1 MTYKSH
7 LINFCY
13 LPYLHMNF
21 STDTI
26 VFSHAFSRL
35 KTLSFFY
42 FSTPLFVYLFY
53 ITSHYHLPSLRK
65 KNRIRSKKDPN
76 NTEKY
81 FLFVTFADIITK
93 NMNTSKKITVQ
104 STEISVLIGK
114 NDNDYISLTD
124 MIKAKDG
131 DFFISDWLRN
141 RNTLEYIGTWEM
153 MYNPNFNYGEFATI
167 KEKAGL
173 NNFKISVKE
182 LVMRT
187 NAICLTAKTGRY
199 GGTYAH
205 KDIAFNFGMWISP
218 TFQLYI
224 VKEYQRLKEQESDP
238 LSLEWNAKRIL
249 SKTNYTLHTDAIK
262 NVIIP
267 KMDINAIKHGIIYAT
282 EADMLNI
289 ILFGCKAKEW
299 AQANPNLASKG
310 INLRET
316 ASINQLVVLSNMES
330 ANSEMIKQGVSR
342 KQRFEILHK
351 MAKEQLKVLDTNNI
365 EQRFRKIL
373 PDSTKKIE

>member
-1 MTYKSH
+1 MS
-7 LINFCY
+7 
-13 LPYLHMNF
+13 
-21 STDTI
+21 
-26 VFSHAFSRL
+26 
-35 KTLSFFY
+35 
-42 FSTPLFVYLFY
+42 
-53 ITSHYHLPSLRK
+53 
-65 KNRIRSKKDPN
+65 
-76 NTEKY
+76 
-81 FLFVTFADIITK
+81 
-93 NMNTSKKITVQ
+93 TSKKITVQ
-104 STEISVLIGK
+104 DTEISVLIGK
-114 NDNDYISLTD
+114 DDNDYISLTD

-153 MYNPNFNYGEFATI
+153 MYNPNFNYGEFAII

-224 VKEYQRLKEQESDP
+224 VKEYQRLKEQESSP

-249 SKTNYTLHTDAIK
+249 SKTNYALHTNAIK

-267 KMDINAIKHGIIYAT
+267 KMNIKAIKQGIIYAT

-299 AQANPNLASKG
+299 NEANPKLASKG
-310 INLRET
+310 LNIRET

-330 ANSEMIKQGVSR
+330 ANSEMIKRGLSR
-342 KQRFEILHK
+342 NQRFVILHK
-351 MAKEQLKVLDTNNI
+351 MAKEQLKVLDTKNI

-373 PDSTKKIE
+373 PDNTKKIE

>member
-7 LINFCY
+7 LIKFCY
-13 LPYLHMNF
+13 LTYLHLNF

-35 KTLSFFY
+35 KTLSFFD
-42 FSTPLFVYLFY
+42 FSTPLFVYLFSLHQT
-53 ITSHYHLPSLRK
+53 IICPHYG

-76 NTEKY
+76 NTEKC
-81 FLFVTFADIITK
+81 FLFITFADIITK

-173 NNFKISVKE
+173 NNFKVSVKE

-205 KDIAFNFGMWISP
+205 KDIAFHFGMWISP

-224 VKEYQRLKEQESDP
+224 VKEYQRLKEQESNP

-267 KMDINAIKHGIIYAT
+267 KMDIKDIKQGIIYAT

-365 EQRFRKIL
+365 EQKFRKIL
-373 PDSTKKIE
+373 PDSTKIIE

>member
-13 LPYLHMNF
+13 HPYLHMNF
-21 STDTI
+21 PIFTI
-26 VFSHAFSRL
+26 IFSHAFSRL

-42 FSTPLFVYLFY
+42 FSTPLIVYLFY
-53 ITSHYHLPSLRK
+53 ITSHHHLPSLR
-65 KNRIRSKKDPN
+65 KNRIRSKKAPN
-76 NTEKY
+76 NTEKC

-173 NNFKISVKE
+173 NNFKVSVKE

-205 KDIAFNFGMWISP
+205 KDIAFHFGMWISP

-224 VKEYQRLKEQESDP
+224 VKEYQRLKEQESNP

-267 KMDINAIKHGIIYAT
+267 KMDIKDIKQGIIYAT

-365 EQRFRKIL
+365 EQKFRKIL

>member
-13 LPYLHMNF
+13 LTYLHLNF
-21 STDTI
+21 SIYTI

-35 KTLSFFY
+35 KTLSFFD
-42 FSTPLFVYLFY
+42 FSTTLIVYLFY

-65 KNRIRSKKDPN
+65 NRIRSKKDPN
-76 NTEKY
+76 NTEKC
-81 FLFVTFADIITK
+81 FLFITFADIITK

-173 NNFKISVKE
+173 NNFKVSVKE

-205 KDIAFNFGMWISP
+205 KDIAFHFGMWISP

-365 EQRFRKIL
+365 EQKFRKIL

>member
-35 KTLSFFY
+35 KTLSLFY
-42 FSTPLFVYLFY
+42 FSTLLFVYLFY
-53 ITSHYHLPSLRK
+53 ITSHHLPSLWR

-76 NTEKY
+76 NTEKC
-81 FLFVTFADIITK
+81 FLFITFADIITK

-205 KDIAFNFGMWISP
+205 KDIAFHFGMWISP

-224 VKEYQRLKEQESDP
+224 VKEYQRLKEQESNP

-267 KMDINAIKHGIIYAT
+267 KMDIKDIKQGIIYAT

-310 INLRET
+310 MNIRET

-330 ANSEMIKQGVSR
+330 ANSEMIKQGVPR

-365 EQRFRKIL
+365 EQKFRKIL

>member
-1 MTYKSH
+1 MSK
-7 LINFCY
+7 
-13 LPYLHMNF
+13 
-21 STDTI
+21 
-26 VFSHAFSRL
+26 
-35 KTLSFFY
+35 
-42 FSTPLFVYLFY
+42 
-53 ITSHYHLPSLRK
+53 
-65 KNRIRSKKDPN
+65 SKKLN
-76 NTEKY
+76 VQGNEIT
-81 FLFVTFADIITK
+81 IIENK
-93 NMNTSKKITVQ
+93 
-104 STEISVLIGK
+104 GK
-114 NDNDYISLTD
+114 EYISLTD
-124 MIKAKDG
+124 MLKAKDG

-141 RNTLEYIGTWEM
+141 RNTVEYLGIWESV
-153 MYNPNFNYGEFATI
+153 YNPSFNYGEFAII
-167 KEKAGL
+167 KSQAGL
-173 NNFKISVKE
+173 NSYKISVKE
-182 LVMRT
+182 WVEKT
-187 NAICLTAKTGRY
+187 NAIGLKATTGRY

-205 KDIAFNFGMWISP
+205 PDIAFEFGMWISP

-224 VKEYQRLKEQESDP
+224 VKEYQRLKEQESNP

-365 EQRFRKIL
+365 EQKFRKIL

>member
-1 MTYKSH
+1 
-7 LINFCY
+7 
-13 LPYLHMNF
+13 
-21 STDTI
+21 
-26 VFSHAFSRL
+26 
-35 KTLSFFY
+35 
-42 FSTPLFVYLFY
+42 
-53 ITSHYHLPSLRK
+53 
-65 KNRIRSKKDPN
+65 
-76 NTEKY
+76 
-81 FLFVTFADIITK
+81 
-93 NMNTSKKITVQ
+93 MNTSKKITVQ

-124 MIKAKDG
+124 MVKANDEE
-131 DFFISDWLRN
+131 DLIRN
-141 RNTLEYIGTWEM
+141 WMRNKNTLEYLGVWESLN
-153 MYNPNFNYGEFATI
+153 NPNFKGVEFDTFM
-167 KEKAGL
+167 KEAGL
-173 NNFKISVKE
+173 NRFNMTPRKWIE
-182 LVMRT
+182 AT
-187 NAICLTAKTGRY
+187 NAIGIVSKAGRN

-316 ASINQLVVLSNMES
+316 ASINQLVVLSNM
-330 ANSEMIKQGVSR
+330 
-342 KQRFEILHK
+342 
-351 MAKEQLKVLDTNNI
+351 
-365 EQRFRKIL
+365 
-373 PDSTKKIE
+373 

>member
-1 MTYKSH
+1 MTNKSH
-7 LINFCY
+7 LISFCY

-21 STDTI
+21 SIYTI

-35 KTLSFFY
+35 KTLSLFD
-42 FSTPLFVYLFY
+42 FSTPLIVYLFY
-53 ITSHYHLPSLRK
+53 ITSHHLPSLWR
-65 KNRIRSKKDPN
+65 KNRIRSKKDSN
-76 NTEKY
+76 NTEKCV
-81 FLFVTFADIITK
+81 LFVTFADIITK

-124 MIKAKDG
+124 MVKANDEE
-131 DFFISDWLRN
+131 DLIRN
-141 RNTLEYIGTWEM
+141 WMRNKNTLEYLGVWESLN
-153 MYNPNFNYGEFATI
+153 NPNFKGVEFDTFM
-167 KEKAGL
+167 KEAGL
-173 NNFKISVKE
+173 NRFNMTPRKWIE
-182 LVMRT
+182 AT
-187 NAICLTAKTGRY
+187 NAIGIVSKAGRN
-199 GGTYAH
+199 GGTFAH

-267 KMDINAIKHGIIYAT
+267 KMDIEAIKHGIIYAT

-310 INLRET
+310 VNIRET

>member
-13 LPYLHMNF
+13 LTYLHLNF

-26 VFSHAFSRL
+26 VFSHVFSRL
-35 KTLSFFY
+35 KILSLFY
-42 FSTPLFVYLFY
+42 FSTLLFVYLFY
-53 ITSHYHLPSLRK
+53 ITSHHHLPSLRK

-76 NTEKY
+76 NTEKC
-81 FLFVTFADIITK
+81 FLFITFADIITK

-173 NNFKISVKE
+173 NNFKVSVKE

-205 KDIAFNFGMWISP
+205 KDIAFHFGMWISP

-224 VKEYQRLKEQESDP
+224 VKEYQRLKEQESNP

-310 INLRET
+310 INIRET

-330 ANSEMIKQGVSR
+330 ANSEMIKQGVPR

-365 EQRFRKIL
+365 EQKFRKIL

>member
-1 MTYKSH
+1 
-7 LINFCY
+7 
-13 LPYLHMNF
+13 
-21 STDTI
+21 
-26 VFSHAFSRL
+26 
-35 KTLSFFY
+35 
-42 FSTPLFVYLFY
+42 
-53 ITSHYHLPSLRK
+53 
-65 KNRIRSKKDPN
+65 
-76 NTEKY
+76 
-81 FLFVTFADIITK
+81 
-93 NMNTSKKITVQ
+93 MNTSKKITVQ

-124 MIKAKDG
+124 MVKANDEE
-131 DFFISDWLRN
+131 DLIRN
-141 RNTLEYIGTWEM
+141 WMRNKNTLEYLGVWESLN
-153 MYNPNFNYGEFATI
+153 NPNFKGVEFDTFM
-167 KEKAGL
+167 KEAGL
-173 NNFKISVKE
+173 NRFNMTPRKWIE
-182 LVMRT
+182 AT
-187 NAICLTAKTGRY
+187 NAIGIVSKAGRN

-267 KMDINAIKHGIIYAT
+267 KMDIEAIKHGIIYAT

-299 AQANPNLASKG
+299 AQVNPNLASKG

-365 EQRFRKIL
+365 EQKFRKIL

>member
-21 STDTI
+21 PTDTI

-35 KTLSFFY
+35 KTLSFFD
-42 FSTPLFVYLFY
+42 FSTTLIVYLFY

-65 KNRIRSKKDPN
+65 NRIRSKKDPN
-76 NTEKY
+76 NTEKC
-81 FLFVTFADIITK
+81 FLFITFADIITK

-104 STEISVLIGK
+104 NTEISVLIGK

-173 NNFKISVKE
+173 NNFKVSVKE

-205 KDIAFNFGMWISP
+205 KDIAFHFGMWISP

-365 EQRFRKIL
+365 EQKFRKIL

>member
-7 LINFCY
+7 LISFCY

-21 STDTI
+21 SIYTI

-35 KTLSFFY
+35 KTLSLFD
-42 FSTPLFVYLFY
+42 FSTPLIVYLFY
-53 ITSHYHLPSLRK
+53 ITSHHLPSLWR
-65 KNRIRSKKDPN
+65 KNRIRSKKDSN
-76 NTEKY
+76 NTEKCV
-81 FLFVTFADIITK
+81 LFVTFADIITK

-124 MIKAKDG
+124 MVKANDEE
-131 DFFISDWLRN
+131 DLIRN
-141 RNTLEYIGTWEM
+141 WMRNKNTLEYLGVWESLN
-153 MYNPNFNYGEFATI
+153 NPNFKGVEFDTFM
-167 KEKAGL
+167 KEAGL
-173 NNFKISVKE
+173 NRFNMTPRKWIE
-182 LVMRT
+182 AT
-187 NAICLTAKTGRY
+187 NAIGIVSKAGRN
-199 GGTYAH
+199 GGTFAH

-267 KMDINAIKHGIIYAT
+267 KMDIEAIKHGIIYAT

-351 MAKEQLKVLDTNNI
+351 MAKEQLKVLDTNNT

-373 PDSTKKIE
+373 PDGTKKIE

>member
-1 MTYKSH
+1 
-7 LINFCY
+7 
-13 LPYLHMNF
+13 
-21 STDTI
+21 
-26 VFSHAFSRL
+26 
-35 KTLSFFY
+35 
-42 FSTPLFVYLFY
+42 
-53 ITSHYHLPSLRK
+53 
-65 KNRIRSKKDPN
+65 
-76 NTEKY
+76 
-81 FLFVTFADIITK
+81 
-93 NMNTSKKITVQ
+93 MNTSKKITVQ
-104 STEISVLIGK
+104 NTEISVLLGK
-114 NDNDYISLTD
+114 NDNDYICLTD

-218 TFQLYI
+218 KFQLYI
-224 VKEYQRLKEQESDP
+224 VKEYQRLKQRESDP
-238 LSLEWNAKRIL
+238 LLLEWNAKRLL

-267 KMDINAIKHGIIYAT
+267 KIKIKDVKQSIIYAT

-299 AQANPNLASKG
+299 NEANPDLAAKG
-310 INLRET
+310 LNLRDV

-330 ANSEMIKQGVSR
+330 FNSEMIKKGIAR
-342 KQRFEILHK
+342 DERFSALHK
-351 MAKEQLKVLDTNNI
+351 MAKEQLRVLETKNI
-365 EQRFRKIL
+365 EKRFRKML
-373 PDSTKKIE
+373 PNNNK

>member
-21 STDTI
+21 PTGTI
-26 VFSHAFSRL
+26 TFLLDFAQL
-35 KTLSFFY
+35 KTLSLFY
-42 FSTPLFVYLFY
+42 FSTPLIVYLFY

-65 KNRIRSKKDPN
+65 NRIRSKKDPN
-76 NTEKY
+76 NTEKCV
-81 FLFVTFADIITK
+81 LFVTFADIITK

-173 NNFKISVKE
+173 NNFKVSVKE

-205 KDIAFNFGMWISP
+205 KDIAFHFGMWISP

-224 VKEYQRLKEQESDP
+224 VKEYQRLKEQESNP

-267 KMDINAIKHGIIYAT
+267 KMDIKDIKQGIIYAT

-310 INLRET
+310 MNIRET

-330 ANSEMIKQGVSR
+330 ANSEMIKQGVPR

-351 MAKEQLKVLDTNNI
+351 MTKEQLKVLDTNNI
-365 EQRFRKIL
+365 EQKFRKIL

>member
-13 LPYLHMNF
+13 LPYLHLNF

-35 KTLSFFY
+35 KTLSFFD
-42 FSTPLFVYLFY
+42 FSTTLIVYLFY

-65 KNRIRSKKDPN
+65 NRIRSKKDPN
-76 NTEKY
+76 NTEKCV
-81 FLFVTFADIITK
+81 LFVTFADIITK

-173 NNFKISVKE
+173 NNFKVSVKE

-205 KDIAFNFGMWISP
+205 KDIAFHFGMWISP

-224 VKEYQRLKEQESDP
+224 IKEYQRLKEQESDP

-365 EQRFRKIL
+365 EQKFRKIL

>member
-21 STDTI
+21 PTDTI

-35 KTLSFFY
+35 KTLSFFD
-42 FSTPLFVYLFY
+42 FSTTLIVYLFY

-65 KNRIRSKKDPN
+65 NRIRSKKDPN
-76 NTEKY
+76 NTEKC
-81 FLFVTFADIITK
+81 FLFITFADIITK

-104 STEISVLIGK
+104 NTEISVLIGK

-173 NNFKISVKE
+173 NNFKVSVKE

-205 KDIAFNFGMWISP
+205 KDIAFHFGMWISP

-224 VKEYQRLKEQESDP
+224 VKEYQRLKE
-238 LSLEWNAKRIL
+238 
-249 SKTNYTLHTDAIK
+249 
-262 NVIIP
+262 
-267 KMDINAIKHGIIYAT
+267 
-282 EADMLNI
+282 
-289 ILFGCKAKEW
+289 
-299 AQANPNLASKG
+299 
-310 INLRET
+310 
-316 ASINQLVVLSNMES
+316 
-330 ANSEMIKQGVSR
+330 
-342 KQRFEILHK
+342 
-351 MAKEQLKVLDTNNI
+351 
-365 EQRFRKIL
+365 
-373 PDSTKKIE
+373 

>member
-7 LINFCY
+7 LISFCY

-35 KTLSFFY
+35 KTLSLFY

-76 NTEKY
+76 NTEKC
-81 FLFVTFADIITK
+81 FLFITFADIITK

-224 VKEYQRLKEQESDP
+224 VKEYQRLKEQESNP

-310 INLRET
+310 INIRET

-365 EQRFRKIL
+365 EQKFRKIL

>member
-21 STDTI
+21 PTGTI
-26 VFSHAFSRL
+26 TFLLDFARL
-35 KTLSFFY
+35 KTLSLFY
-42 FSTPLFVYLFY
+42 FSTPLIVYLFY

-65 KNRIRSKKDPN
+65 NRIRSKKDPN
-76 NTEKY
+76 NTEKCV
-81 FLFVTFADIITK
+81 LFVTFADIITK

-173 NNFKISVKE
+173 NNFKVSVKE

-205 KDIAFNFGMWISP
+205 KDIAFHFGMWISP

-351 MAKEQLKVLDTNNI
+351 MAKEQLKVLDTNNT
-365 EQRFRKIL
+365 EQKFRKIL

>member
-1 MTYKSH
+1 MTNKSH
-7 LINFCY
+7 LISFCY

-21 STDTI
+21 SIYTI

-35 KTLSFFY
+35 KTLSLFD
-42 FSTPLFVYLFY
+42 FSTPLIVYLFY
-53 ITSHYHLPSLRK
+53 ITSHHLPSLWR
-65 KNRIRSKKDPN
+65 KNRIRSKKDSN
-76 NTEKY
+76 NTEKCV
-81 FLFVTFADIITK
+81 LFVTFADIITK

-124 MIKAKDG
+124 MVKANDEE
-131 DFFISDWLRN
+131 DLIRN
-141 RNTLEYIGTWEM
+141 WMRNKNTLEYLGVWESLN
-153 MYNPNFNYGEFATI
+153 NPNFKGVEFDTFM
-167 KEKAGL
+167 KEAGL
-173 NNFKISVKE
+173 NRFNMTPRKWIE
-182 LVMRT
+182 AT
-187 NAICLTAKTGRY
+187 NAIGIVSKAGRN
-199 GGTYAH
+199 GGTFAH

-267 KMDINAIKHGIIYAT
+267 KMDIEAIKHGIIYAT

-310 INLRET
+310 INIRET

-351 MAKEQLKVLDTNNI
+351 MAKEQLKVLDMNNT

>member
-1 MTYKSH
+1 MTNKSH

-13 LPYLHMNF
+13 LPYLHLNF

-35 KTLSFFY
+35 KTLSFFD
-42 FSTPLFVYLFY
+42 FSTTLIVYLFY
-53 ITSHYHLPSLRK
+53 ITSHHHLPSLR
-65 KNRIRSKKDPN
+65 KNRIRSKKAPN
-76 NTEKY
+76 NTEKC

-173 NNFKISVKE
+173 NNFKVSVKE

-205 KDIAFNFGMWISP
+205 KDIAFHFGMWISP

-310 INLRET
+310 INIRET

-351 MAKEQLKVLDTNNI
+351 MAKEQLKVLDKNNI

>member
-1 MTYKSH
+1 M
-7 LINFCY
+7 
-13 LPYLHMNF
+13 
-21 STDTI
+21 
-26 VFSHAFSRL
+26 
-35 KTLSFFY
+35 LS
-42 FSTPLFVYLFY
+42 LFY
-53 ITSHYHLPSLRK
+53 STLLDLKPYHSSTFLRLYLSTYFTLHHTTICPHCEK
-65 KNRIRSKKDPN
+65 KSYKKKKVPN
-76 NTEKY
+76 NTEKCV
-81 FLFVTFADIITK
+81 LFVTFADIITK
-93 NMNTSKKITVQ
+93 NMNTSKKIMVQ

-173 NNFKISVKE
+173 NNFKVSVKE

-205 KDIAFNFGMWISP
+205 KDIAFHFGMWISP

-224 VKEYQRLKEQESDP
+224 VKEYQRLKEQESNP

-267 KMDINAIKHGIIYAT
+267 KMDIKDIKQGIIYAT

-310 INLRET
+310 MNIRET

-365 EQRFRKIL
+365 EQKFRKIL

>member
-21 STDTI
+21 PTDTI

-35 KTLSFFY
+35 KTLSFFD
-42 FSTPLFVYLFY
+42 FSTTLIVYLFY

-65 KNRIRSKKDPN
+65 NRIRSKKDPN
-76 NTEKY
+76 NTEKC
-81 FLFVTFADIITK
+81 FLFITFADIITK

-104 STEISVLIGK
+104 NTEISVLIGK

-173 NNFKISVKE
+173 NNFKVSVKE

-205 KDIAFNFGMWISP
+205 KDIAFHFGMWISP

-310 INLRET
+310 VNIRET

-365 EQRFRKIL
+365 EQKFRKIL